1 MRPWWPMPVT
11 IIPLEAAGV
20 LGLLV
25 CHPLGRLV
33 AGAAGH
39 PVVEVA
45 AGVAHGEGSDVAPPT
60 SPPRR
65 PRQLRPRHVAGDP
78 HHLGAAH
85 ERIHRKPPAPR
96 RMLRPPAE
104 PTSRADSGCRASNAV
119 RPNAATAM
127 RTIRLRPSLTTSLD
141 RVCRPDYLPSRFA
154 RPVPIDEV
162 E

>member
-45 AGVAHGEGSDVAPPT
+45 AWVAHGECSDVAPPP
-60 SPPRR
+60 SPPPR
-65 PRQLRPRHVAGDP
+65 PRQLRLPHVAVDP
-78 HHLGAAH
+78 HPPGAPH
-85 ERIHRKPPAPR
+85 YRIHTIQLAPPPIPPPAGPPP
-96 RMLRPPAE
+96 PPA
-104 PTSRADSGCRASNAV
+104 
-119 RPNAATAM
+119 
-127 RTIRLRPSLTTSLD
+127 
-141 RVCRPDYLPSRFA
+141 
-154 RPVPIDEV
+154 
-162 E
+162 

>member
-45 AGVAHGEGSDVAPPT
+45 AWFAHGECSDVAPPT
-60 SPPRR
+60 SPLR
-65 PRQLRPRHVAGDP
+65 PQRQLRLRHVAGDP
-78 HHLGAAH
+78 HHVGAAPY
-85 ERIHRKPPAPR
+85 RRHRVRLAPQ
-96 RMLRPPAE
+96 
-104 PTSRADSGCRASNAV
+104 
-119 RPNAATAM
+119 
-127 RTIRLRPSLTTSLD
+127 RLP
-141 RVCRPDYLPSRFA
+141 
-154 RPVPIDEV
+154 
-162 E
+162 

>member
-45 AGVAHGEGSDVAPPT
+45 AWFAHGECSDVAPPT
-60 SPPRR
+60 SPLRR
-65 PRQLRPRHVAGDP
+65 QRQLRLRPVAGGSHP
-78 HHLGAAH
+78 VVAAH
-85 ERIHRKPPAPR
+85 DRIPAK
-96 RMLRPPAE
+96 
-104 PTSRADSGCRASNAV
+104 
-119 RPNAATAM
+119 
-127 RTIRLRPSLTTSLD
+127 RLAPQPLP
-141 RVCRPDYLPSRFA
+141 RPDCPPPRSVL
-154 RPVPIDEV
+154 V
-162 E
+162 